1 MNIIDMLKDNSSD
14 NNLSNQIAIKCEIRN
29 IEKRVNYIIDDVLNF
44 IAEKNKFINRNLS
57 YSSDENFGVVLT
69 TEQKSML
76 NKEVEKAV
84 KSIPERLT
92 SELNKLYNGT
102 SNQPE
107 KKEEEKTTV
116 VATVTPPVEAA
127 GPVNYFGY

>member
-1 MNIIDMLKDNSSD
+1 MLKDNSSD
-14 NNLSNQIAIKCEIRN
+14 DNLSNQISIKCEIRN
-29 IEKRVNYIIDDVLNF
+29 IEKRVNYFIDDILNF

-57 YSSDENFGVVLT
+57 YCSNENFGIVLT
-69 TEQKSML
+69 TEQKNML

-92 SELNKLYNGT
+92 SELNKLYSGI

-116 VATVTPPVEAA
+116 VTTTAPVKDV
-127 GPVNYFGY
+127 PVNYFGY